1 MENNQEDFLYKKEEK
16 EDPIYVMTVELE
28 KGKSETIKIFQNSK
42 PEFLAY
48 EFCKKHNLDFNS
60 LSYLTNKIKEL
71 LEKIPN
77 QTIEIRKSISINNEP
92 IEELDE
98 EYNPPSEILLKKSVG
113 SFNKKI
119 SINSNENLNSE
130 EKNNVSNNDDKI
142 DKEKNLES
150 FSRISSKIN
159 NDNNNNNENKNFEDE
174 ILNSESN
181 KNCESKENYILNM
194 NVENEQNKK
203 EDNIN
208 NNNNNIK
215 IDENLN
221 NNFEN
226 KNINNYFKNKNL
238 KSSFHYSNI
247 YLFLE
252 KKLKKE
258 EEKRKKIE
266 EENNFNNNDDYN
278 IYDNINYNNN
288 NKNREIFETITKKNR
303 NKLFNYKKFYENF
316 KESIQL
322 KNNSIQNSNFI
333 ENNSSNLN
341 ILNDNNNNNNNN
353 NSTNNNNN
361 NNSNNNNN
369 INNSNNNNNNNNK
382 NDNSNNNN
390 NNNNNLINYSNNE
403 NINISYNNINKL
415 NYTNNNINNFIIDS
429 KNQITSKSVDK
440 KLKNLNR
447 KKSSSKK
454 LITLSQNNNNFDNYM
469 NKNYA
474 IFDEIFQA
482 KVEDLN
488 LFKKKPKHI
497 LKSKSESNKKI
508 FFDNFNNEKNN
519 KLKNDYIKKNNKTN
533 FIFASNFNF
542 FSPQNVKKN
551 VKYLKNN
558 INYINKKNKNKIIN
572 TSKSSRNFEK
582 NKENNKK
589 LFSPFLYENKKEK
602 LLNENSKCST
612 KSNCY
617 KNKIL
622 SSYRNYY
629 SNDSKINLNDYQIE
643 NMFIKIFKLLDK
655 DNDNKINILNLDI
668 KNIPTTIYNL
678 TISPIINKLKIR
690 NNEINLKDFCE
701 IGINKFK
708 YFPIKKKK
716 ILINFTNNL

>member
-71 LEKIPN
+71 LETIPN

-98 EYNPPSEILLKKSVG
+98 EYNPPSEILLKKSIG

-119 SINSNENLNSE
+119 STNSNENLNSD
-130 EKNNVSNNDDKI
+130 EKNSNNDDKI
-142 DKEKNLES
+142 EKNIEN
-150 FSRISSKIN
+150 FSNKNSN
-159 NDNNNNNENKNFEDE
+159 NDNKNFEEE

-181 KNCESKENYILNM
+181 KNCESKENFILNM
-194 NVENEQNKK
+194 NVENQQNKL
-203 EDNIN
+203 EDNNNNNFNNNNIINNNNIN
-208 NNNNNIK
+208 NNNINDNNINIK

-226 KNINNYFKNKNL
+226 KNNINNFFKNKNL
-238 KSSFHYSNI
+238 KSSFQYSNI

-266 EENNFNNNDDYN
+266 EENNYNNNDDYN
-278 IYDNINYNNN
+278 IYDNINNNNN
-288 NKNREIFETITKKNR
+288 NKNKEIFKTITKENR

-316 KESIQL
+316 KENIQL
-322 KNNSIQNSNFI
+322 KNNSIQNHSNFI

-341 ILNDNNNNNNNN
+341 ILNE
-353 NSTNNNNN
+353 
-361 NNSNNNNN
+361 
-369 INNSNNNNNNNNK
+369 
-382 NDNSNNNN
+382 NNN

-403 NINISYNNINKL
+403 NYNISYNNINKL
-415 NYTNNNINNFIIDS
+415 NNNNFINDS
-429 KNQITSKSVDK
+429 KIQITSKSVDK
-440 KLKNLNR
+440 KLKNFNK
-447 KKSSSKK
+447 KKSSSKI
-454 LITLSQNNNNFDNYM
+454 ITLSQNNNNFDNFM

-474 IFDEIFQA
+474 IFDEIYQA

-508 FFDNFNNEKNN
+508 FFDDLNNEKKN
-519 KLKNDYIKKNNKTN
+519 KLKNDFLKKNNKTN

-558 INYINKKNKNKIIN
+558 INYINKYNKNKIIN

-582 NKENNKK
+582 NKENKKK

-602 LLNENSKCST
+602 LINENSKCST
-612 KSNCY
+612 KSNSY
-617 KNKIL
+617 KNKII

-655 DNDNKINILNLDI
+655 DNDNKINILNMDI
-668 KNIPTTIYNL
+668 KDIPTSIYNL
-678 TISPIINKLKIR
+678 IISPIINKLKIR

-708 YFPIKKKK
+708 YFPVKKKK

>member
-71 LEKIPN
+71 LETIPN

-98 EYNPPSEILLKKSVG
+98 EYNPPSEILLKKSIG

-119 SINSNENLNSE
+119 STNSNENLNSD
-130 EKNNVSNNDDKI
+130 EKNSNNDDKI
-142 DKEKNLES
+142 EKNLEN
-150 FSRISSKIN
+150 FSNKNSN
-159 NDNNNNNENKNFEDE
+159 NDNKNFEEE

-181 KNCESKENYILNM
+181 KNCESKENFILNM
-194 NVENEQNKK
+194 NVENQQNKLQ
-203 EDNIN
+203 DNNNNFNNNNNINNNNIN
-208 NNNNNIK
+208 NNNNDNNINIK

-226 KNINNYFKNKNL
+226 KNNINNFFKNKNL
-238 KSSFHYSNI
+238 KSSFQYSNI

-278 IYDNINYNNN
+278 IYDNINTNNN
-288 NKNREIFETITKKNR
+288 NKNKEIFKSITKENR

-316 KESIQL
+316 KENIQL
-322 KNNSIQNSNFI
+322 KNNSIQNHSNFI

-341 ILNDNNNNNNNN
+341 ILNE
-353 NSTNNNNN
+353 
-361 NNSNNNNN
+361 
-369 INNSNNNNNNNNK
+369 
-382 NDNSNNNN
+382 NNN

-403 NINISYNNINKL
+403 NYNISYNNINKL
-415 NYTNNNINNFIIDS
+415 NNNNFINDS
-429 KNQITSKSVDK
+429 KIQITSKSVDK
-440 KLKNLNR
+440 KLKNFNK
-447 KKSSSKK
+447 KKSSSKI
-454 LITLSQNNNNFDNYM
+454 ITLSQNNNNFDNFM

-474 IFDEIFQA
+474 IFDEIYQA

-508 FFDNFNNEKNN
+508 FFDDLNNEKKN
-519 KLKNDYIKKNNKTN
+519 KLKSDFLKKNNKTN

-558 INYINKKNKNKIIN
+558 INYINKYNKNKIIN

-582 NKENNKK
+582 NKENKKK

-612 KSNCY
+612 KSNSY
-617 KNKIL
+617 KNKII

-655 DNDNKINILNLDI
+655 DNDNKINILNMDI
-668 KNIPTTIYNL
+668 KDIPTSIYNL
-678 TISPIINKLKIR
+678 IISPIINKLKIR

-708 YFPIKKKK
+708 YFPVKKKK